1 MKNALYFLTITLSV
15 FLYGCGATRHAMQA
29 PAPDLS
35 PDGGIPTVI
44 LYPIGYEPGNNGI
57 AEIGGGGYAEPY
69 PEAYPELSF
78 SGLET
83 EHVQV
88 KGVNPLPESGL
99 LEVDLDRLRD
109 RFVYPYHGRFISD
122 YGMRNGRPHTGVD
135 IKAIPNDTI
144 RAALPGVVR
153 MSKEYSSY
161 GNIVVIRHYCGFE
174 TVYSHCSRNLVRV
187 NDRVEAGDPIG
198 LAGRTGRA
206 TTEHL
211 HFEVRVAGNPID
223 PKFFLDMENQSIRSG
238 KLYAREHNGELVA
251 YNDPADFELIRG
263 GAASGTAYQLA
274 SNTAQQQDGG
284 QEIVRLERNSV
295 PTASTTPQQ
304 QSQSPAVH
312 VVVKGDT
319 LSAIARRYST
329 TVRELCRLNG
339 IQENGI
345 LSLGQRIRYR

>member
-15 FLYGCGATRHAMQA
+15 FLYGCGTSRQA
-29 PAPDLS
+29 SRTPAPDLS

-57 AEIGGGGYAEPY
+57 AEIGGGGYAEPVSY
-69 PEAYPELSF
+69 PEWSF

-83 EHVQV
+83 EHVRV
-88 KGVNPLPESGL
+88 RGVNPLPESGL

-144 RAALPGVVR
+144 RAVLPGVVR

-161 GNIVVIRHYCGFE
+161 GNIVVISHYCGFE
-174 TVYSHCSRNLVRV
+174 TVYAHCSRNLVRV
-187 NDRVEAGDPIG
+187 NDRVEAGDPVG

-223 PKFFLDMENQSIRSG
+223 PKLLLDMENQSVRNG
-238 KLYAREHNGELVA
+238 KIYAREHNGELVA
-251 YNDPADFELIRG
+251 HNNPADFEYIRG
-263 GAASGTAYQLA
+263 GTSSAPTDQMA
-274 SNTAQQQDGG
+274 SNTPQQAGG
-284 QEIVRLERNSV
+284 QEIVRLERD
-295 PTASTTPQQ
+295 TTPPSSTAAAQA